1 MKTTAIRTAAT
12 LLMLWAMAIPAG
24 AAEPAARAGT
34 VKLVNGS
41 VVVQNSTGERPLQSG
56 DALTAADRIVTG
68 ADSSAS
74 VVLRDGTVMVIGPSS
89 RLELKAFSFDST
101 THEGNLAVSVLRG
114 TMRMVTGLIG
124 KTRHDAVKVDT
135 PTSTVGILGTD
146 FIVEVEE
153 PAAAGKPQ

>member
-1 MKTTAIRTAAT
+1 MGA
-12 LLMLWAMAIPAG
+12 LLLAWAMVLPAG
-24 AAEPAARAGT
+24 AAEPSPRAGT
-34 VKLVNGS
+34 VKLVKGQVS
-41 VVVQNSTGERPLQSG
+41 VQNAGGERALQSG

-74 VVLRDGTVMVIGPSS
+74 VVLRDGTVMVVGPAS

-124 KTRHDAVKVDT
+124 KNRHDAVKVDT

-146 FIVEVEE
+146 FIVEVED
-153 PAAAGKPQ
+153 PAAAGKLQ